1 VQISKKVTIFM
12 SREKGLLSIGEMSKL
27 TGASLRSL
35 RYYEKLGIL
44 TPAHISADSGYRY
57 YSLDQVHLIGMILA
71 CIELDMPLKEFDR
84 FTDSDDMIDY
94 RAFLAQGRKL
104 TEKKLKALKR
114 GLTLID
120 TLERQMDL
128 ADSHQTGQIY
138 MRELP
143 EKSFYIKPCDGPL
156 QWMDLLHLSDA
167 FSSMPYSEEDY
178 HELTEYGLL
187 CNITATEIT
196 YHAFVEVPKHMAK
209 NDTITIPAG
218 AYACRQSEDTQIAQ
232 VPELFKD
239 YFTDKGSYLAIEV
252 EIFTGKHKIN
262 KPLNELRV
270 IGL

>member
-1 VQISKKVTIFM
+1 MT
-12 SREKGLLSIGEMSKL
+12 REKGLLSIGEMSKL

-57 YSLDQVHLIGMILA
+57 YSLDQVHLIGMIQA

-114 GLTLID
+114 GLKLID

-138 MRELP
+138 TRELP
-143 EKSFYIKPCDGPL
+143 EKSFYIKACDGPL
-156 QWMDLLHLSDA
+156 QWTDLLHLSDVI
-167 FSSMPYSEEDY
+167 SDLPHLEGD
-178 HELTEYGLL
+178 HQELTEYGLL
-187 CNITATEIT
+187 CKVTPTEVT
-196 YHAFVEVPKHMAK
+196 CHVFVEVPKRMAK
-209 NDTITIPAG
+209 NDTVKLPAG
-218 AYACRQSEDTQIAQ
+218 TYMCRQSEDTQIEK
-232 VPELFKD
+232 VSDIFKE
-239 YFTDKGSYLAIEV
+239 YLSDKGSYLAIEI

-270 IGL
+270 IGW